1 MAKYLMII
9 ESCCKDPAREK
20 EFNEWYSIVHI
31 PDVSSQSGFVNVT
44 RWVEF
49 DLGQNRKNYIM
60 LFEIETD
67 DIDTL
72 LTKEQENITLL
83 KARNRLSDL
92 FVLVSRR
99 IFKRI
104 VKDNCNIN

>member
-1 MAKYLMII
+1 M
-9 ESCCKDPAREK
+9 
-20 EFNEWYSIVHI
+20 
-31 PDVSSQSGFVNVT
+31 SSQSGFVNVT

-60 LFEIETD
+60 LCEIETD